1 MVWDFST
8 VVLTNAVWNYNLQD
22 KDFFFHYEDT
32 SFRTSR
38 EYQHVVY
45 SEAELG
51 LSATTS

>member
-1 MVWDFST
+1 MVWDFSA

-32 SFRTSR
+32 LFRTSR
-38 EYQHVVY
+38 KYGVVY

-51 LSATTS
+51 LSATS